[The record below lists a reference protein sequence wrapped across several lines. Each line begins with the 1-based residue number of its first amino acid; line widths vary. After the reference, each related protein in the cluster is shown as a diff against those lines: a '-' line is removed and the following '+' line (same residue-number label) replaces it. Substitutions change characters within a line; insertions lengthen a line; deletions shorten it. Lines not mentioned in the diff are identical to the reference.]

1 MNLNNVLAYCSMIA
15 NIFGCLVSW
24 AKFANEL
31 NHIYLYL
38 GISRLVWS
46 NEETKLHNITSLFVL
61 LILVRSFH
69 HCLKISNLYP
79 EHIR

>member
-46 NEETKLHNITSLFVL
+46 NEETKLHNITSLFCFVNIGKKFSSL
-61 LILVRSFH
+61 LKNI
-69 HCLKISNLYP
+69 
-79 EHIR
+79 